1 MILLQFTA
9 RMDYEPII
17 EIITFSSEQLMA
29 TVTVPIKD
37 DMNVEFDESFFL
49 YLVSGEGV
57 HLSPFSRAE
66 VTIQNDDGKKTFS
79 TYIIQFDVLYN
90 L

>member
-1 MILLQFTA
+1 MILLHLTA

-37 DMNVEFDESFFL
+37 DANVEFDESFFL

-57 HLSPFSRAE
+57 YLSPFSRAE
-66 VTIQNDDGKKTFS
+66 VIIQNDDGENKIMHRDSSLLFS
-79 TYIIQFDVLYN
+79 N

>member
-1 MILLQFTA
+1 
-9 RMDYEPII
+9 MDYEPII

-79 TYIIQFDVLYN
+79 AYSIQIGVLTYS
-90 L
+90 

>member
-1 MILLQFTA
+1 
-9 RMDYEPII
+9 MDYEPII

-79 TYIIQFDVLYN
+79 IQIPAYWCSN